1 MKNLLKVLRMDIVAV
16 ILAFLSLVSLFLTI
30 MVPAETIE
38 AGSKV
43 TALPG
48 LHLWEFTP
56 AGFVLMAA
64 PCVVII
70 MSRLHTKMQNK
81 HLILFISLMLALIGY
96 NSGIIAGS
104 DWICSM
110 TGGTVHYEKE
120 LVAYPILLLMSV
132 GILVVHMDFADFLN
146 EYEKEFGEYPES
158 DEAYLNFYGR

>member
-1 MKNLLKVLRMDIVAV
+1 MKILLKVLRMDVAAV

-30 MVPAETIE
+30 MVPAETSE
-38 AGSKV
+38 VGLTV
-43 TALPG
+43 TALTG

-56 AGFVLMAA
+56 VGFVLMVA

-70 MSRLHTKMQNK
+70 MSRLHTKMHNK
-81 HLILFISLMLALIGY
+81 YLILFIALLLALIGY
-96 NSGIIAGS
+96 NAGIIAGS